1 MIKGLLRFIIAIIF
15 ILSGFVKAVDL
26 VGFSFKMEEYFAPSV
41 FNMPFLEKFA
51 LLFSIIVV
59 VLELFLGFMLL
70 LKLKLKFTLSA
81 LIALCIFFG
90 FLTFY
95 SAYFNVVTDCGC
107 FGDAIKFTPWQSFIK
122 DIVLLVGL
130 IIVFILYRK
139 EFKKKD
145 DYTFSSKKDP
155 SNTFKYIL
163 LGLFTLGMIYIM
175 AQGIM
180 HEPLIDFRD
189 YKIGTDIK
197 GEKEKIN
204 KNPSEYKTFYSLKN
218 QKTGEILKVNQDDY
232 IKETKY
238 WAEGSPWKIEE
249 GKNESVLVK
258 EGYKSEIAKF
268 KIEDLTGQ
276 EINDEIINAPKAI
289 LVFSYHPKEVPAD
302 LLQKLE
308 AKVNAQK
315 GAVIYGV
322 STDHNTF
329 KTIKNAMMDGTAI
342 KTIARSNPFVL
353 ILEKGK
359 IVDKQPAKD
368 YIK

>member
-1 MIKGLLRFIIAIIF
+1 MIKGLLRFIIAVIF

-26 VGFSFKMEEYFAPSV
+26 VGFSFKMEEYFSPAV
-41 FNMPFLEKFA
+41 FNMPFFEKFA

-107 FGDAIKFTPWQSFIK
+107 FGDAIKFTPWQSFFK
-122 DIVLLVGL
+122 DVALLAGL
-130 IIVFILYRK
+130 IILFISYRK
-139 EFKKKD
+139 EF
-145 DYTFSSKKDP
+145 SKKDSY
-155 SNTFKYIL
+155 SNTGKEASGKFKYYIL
-163 LGLFTLGMIYIM
+163 GAFSLIMIYIM

-180 HEPLIDFRD
+180 HEPIIDFRD

-238 WAEGSPWKIEE
+238 WEEGSPWKIEE

-258 EGYKSEIAKF
+258 EGYKSEIVKF
-268 KIEDLTGQ
+268 KIEDPAGMELT
-276 EINDEIINAPKAI
+276 EEIIKAPKAI
-289 LVFSYHPKEVPAD
+289 LVFSYHPKDVPAD
-302 LLQKLE
+302 LLQKVE
-308 AKVNAQK
+308 SKVNSQK
-315 GAVIYGV
+315 GALIYGV
-322 STDHNTF
+322 STDQNTF
-329 KTIKNAMMDGTAI
+329 KTIKNTMMDGTAI

-353 ILEKGK
+353 VLENGK
-359 IVDKQPAKD
+359 ITDKQPAKD
-368 YIK
+368 YVN

>member
-1 MIKGLLRFIIAIIF
+1 MIKGLLRFIIAVIF

-26 VGFSFKMEEYFAPSV
+26 VGFSFKMEEYFSPAV
-41 FNMPFLEKFA
+41 FNMPFFEKFA

-70 LKLKLKFTLSA
+70 LKMKLKFTLSA
-81 LIALCIFFG
+81 LIALCVFFG

-107 FGDAIKFTPWQSFIK
+107 FGDAIKFTPWQSFFK
-122 DIVLLVGL
+122 DVALLVGL
-130 IIVFILYRK
+130 IILFVLY
-139 EFKKKD
+139 KKD
-145 DYTFSSKKDP
+145 FRKTDEYGSSKKE
-155 SNTFKYIL
+155 STGKFKYIL
-163 LGLFTLGMIYIM
+163 FAVFSLGMIYIM

-180 HEPLIDFRD
+180 HEPIIDFRD

-218 QKTGEILKVNQDDY
+218 QKTGEVIKVNQDEY

-238 WAEGSPWKIEE
+238 WAEGSPWKIED

-258 EGYKSEIAKF
+258 EGYKSEIVKF
-268 KIEDLTGQ
+268 KIEDPTGMELT
-276 EINDEIINAPKAI
+276 DEIIKAPKAI
-289 LVFSYHPKEVPAD
+289 LVFSYHPKEVSDD
-302 LLQKLE
+302 LLQKVE

-315 GAVIYGV
+315 GALIYGV
-322 STDHNTF
+322 STDQKTF

-353 ILEKGK
+353 VLQNGK
-359 IVDKQPAKD
+359 IIDKQPAKD

>member
-1 MIKGLLRFIIAIIF
+1 MIKGLLRFIIAVIF

-26 VGFSFKMEEYFAPSV
+26 VGFSFKMEEYFSPAV
-41 FNMPFLEKFA
+41 FNIPFFEKFA

-70 LKLKLKFTLSA
+70 LKMKLKFTLSA
-81 LIALCIFFG
+81 LIALCVFFG

-107 FGDAIKFTPWQSFIK
+107 FGDAIKFTPWQSFFK
-122 DIVLLVGL
+122 DVALLVGL
-130 IIVFILYRK
+130 IILFVLY
-139 EFKKKD
+139 KKD
-145 DYTFSSKKDP
+145 FRKTDEYGDTRKQPTGK
-155 SNTFKYIL
+155 FKYYIFAAFSL
-163 LGLFTLGMIYIM
+163 VMIYIM

-180 HEPLIDFRD
+180 HEPIIDFRD

-218 QKTGEILKVNQDDY
+218 QKTNEVLKVNQDDY

-258 EGYKSEIAKF
+258 EGYKSEIVKF
-268 KIEDLTGQ
+268 KIEDPTGMELT
-276 EINDEIINAPKAI
+276 DEIIKAPKAI
-289 LVFSYHPKEVPAD
+289 LVFSYHPKEVSAD
-302 LLQKLE
+302 LLQKVE

-315 GAVIYGV
+315 GALIYGV
-322 STDHNTF
+322 STDQNTF

-353 ILEKGK
+353 ILQNGK

>member
-1 MIKGLLRFIIAIIF
+1 MIKGLLRFIIAVIF

-26 VGFSFKMEEYFAPSV
+26 VGFSFKMEEYFSPVV
-41 FNMPFLEKFA
+41 FNMPFFEKFA

-70 LKLKLKFTLSA
+70 LKLKLKFTLSL
-81 LIALCIFFG
+81 LIALCVFFG

-107 FGDAIKFTPWQSFIK
+107 FGDAIKFTPWQSFFK
-122 DIVLLVGL
+122 DVVLLIGL
-130 IIVFILYRK
+130 IILFILYRK
-139 EFKKKD
+139 EFRKKD
-145 DYTFSSKKDP
+145 EYSNIPQKNSGKFRYIILGVFS
-155 SNTFKYIL
+155 L
-163 LGLFTLGMIYIM
+163 AMIYIM

-180 HEPLIDFRD
+180 HEPIIDFRD
-189 YKIGTDIK
+189 YKVGTDLK
-197 GEKEKIN
+197 AEKEKIN

-218 QKTGEILKVNQDDY
+218 QKTGEVLKVNQDDY

-258 EGYKSEIAKF
+258 EGYKSEIVKF
-268 KIEDLTGQ
+268 KIEDPTGMELT
-276 EINDEIINAPKAI
+276 EEIIKAPKAI
-289 LVFSYHPKEVPAD
+289 LVFSYHPKEVSAD
-302 LLQKLE
+302 LLQKVE
-308 AKVNAQK
+308 AKVNAEK
-315 GAVIYGV
+315 GVLIYGV
-322 STDHNTF
+322 STDQNTF

-353 ILEKGK
+353 ILKNGK
-359 IVDKQPAKD
+359 IVNKIPAKD
-368 YIK
+368 YIQ

>member
-1 MIKGLLRFIIAIIF
+1 MIKGLLRFIIAVIF

-26 VGFSFKMEEYFAPSV
+26 VGFSFKMEEYFSPVV
-41 FNMPFLEKFA
+41 FNMPFFEKFA

-70 LKLKLKFTLSA
+70 LKLKLKLTLSL
-81 LIALCIFFG
+81 LIALCVFFG

-107 FGDAIKFTPWQSFIK
+107 FGDAIKFTPWQSFFK
-122 DIVLLVGL
+122 DVTLLVGL
-130 IIVFILYRK
+130 IILFVLYRK
-139 EFKKKD
+139 EFRKKD
-145 DYTFSSKKDP
+145 EYSSTPQKNSGKFRYIILGVFS
-155 SNTFKYIL
+155 L
-163 LGLFTLGMIYIM
+163 VMIYIM

-180 HEPLIDFRD
+180 HEPIIDFRD
-189 YKIGTDIK
+189 YKVGTDLK
-197 GEKEKIN
+197 AEKEKIN

-218 QKTGEILKVNQDDY
+218 QKTGEVLKVNQDDY

-258 EGYKSEIAKF
+258 EGYKSEIVKF
-268 KIEDLTGQ
+268 KIEDPTGMELT
-276 EINDEIINAPKAI
+276 EEIIKAPKAI
-289 LVFSYHPKEVPAD
+289 LVFSYHPKEVSAG
-302 LLQKLE
+302 LLQKVE
-308 AKVNAQK
+308 AKVNAEK
-315 GAVIYGV
+315 GVLIYGV
-322 STDHNTF
+322 STDQNAF

-353 ILEKGK
+353 ILKNGK
-359 IVDKQPAKD
+359 IVNKIPAKD
-368 YIK
+368 YIQ

>member
-1 MIKGLLRFIIAIIF
+1 MIKGLLRFVIAVIF

-26 VGFSFKMEEYFAPSV
+26 VGFSFKMEEYFSPAV
-41 FNMPFLEKFA
+41 FNMPFFEKFA

-59 VLELFLGFMLL
+59 VLELLLGFMLL

-107 FGDAIKFTPWQSFIK
+107 FGDAIKFTPWESFVK
-122 DIVLLVGL
+122 DIVLLIGL

-139 EFKKKD
+139 EFKNKADYDYNNKKEP
-145 DYTFSSKKDP
+145 SSKV
-155 SNTFKYIL
+155 KYIL
-163 LGLFTLGMIYIM
+163 LGVFSLIMIFIM
-175 AQGIM
+175 SQGIM
-180 HEPLIDFRD
+180 HEPVIDFRD
-189 YKIGTDIK
+189 YKIGTDLK

-218 QKTGEILKVNQDDY
+218 QKTGEVLKVNQDDY

-238 WAEGSPWKIEE
+238 WEEGSPWKIEE

-258 EGYKSEIAKF
+258 EGYKSEIVKF
-268 KIEDLTGQ
+268 KIEDPTGM
-276 EINDEIINAPKAI
+276 EVTDEVIQAPKAI
-289 LVFSYHPKEVPAD
+289 LVFSYHPKDISPE
-302 LLQKLE
+302 LLQKVE
-308 AKVNAQK
+308 AKVKNQ
-315 GAVIYGV
+315 GANVVYGV
-322 STDHNTF
+322 STDPNTF
-329 KTIKNAMMDGTAI
+329 KTIKNMMMDGTAI

-353 ILEKGK
+353 ILQNGK

-368 YIK
+368 YVK